1 MKKIQTKITVLFLIT
16 AMIVALINMGMG
28 MLITRYSTM
37 EALRDT
43 LVETAETS
51 ALAAQNMIATY
62 TYTVSEIASHP
73 QLTDDELTPEE
84 KHAYL
89 NDRAEAYAMRSAGL
103 ANAKGYDAINKAN
116 VSEEPFFQ
124 AAMEGQ
130 AYMSSPY
137 ISEDKSDMHLVVSAP
152 VMKGNK
158 VDSVVYFQCDATI
171 LQSIVESIM
180 VGEGGDAYI
189 LDKNGTTIAYAD
201 VESVL
206 NQENVMADAAE
217 NPDDKYLQQ
226 LADIEQQ
233 MVQGKTGV
241 GEYHYEEDN
250 SDNIQSYAPIQGTD
264 GWSVAITVNQGEFM
278 RPAYIGNLILVV
290 LFVVTFIIVL
300 LISRTIGRAIAR
312 PVVVCSQRLQQL
324 SQGDLQSPIPEITT
338 KDETRILADSTA
350 ELVGHLRQILEEF
363 SDVLEQIAGGD
374 LTAES
379 DIENYPGEFISLHR
393 DLELI
398 GDKLNI
404 TIGEIADAADNVS
417 EGAEH
422 MSATSAALSQGS
434 LEQANAVER
443 LSANIDGVSREAQN
457 AVQLANEAK
466 ETAESAGQQMSESN
480 RYLGNL
486 TGAMERITASSDEIE
501 KIITTI
507 ESIAFQTNILA
518 LNAAVEA
525 ARAGE
530 AGKGFAI
537 VADEVRNLAA
547 KSDEAAK
554 ATRELIINSVDAV
567 DEGSQVVDHVV
578 KSMTEVMG
586 LAGEAVSKME
596 VVAGVVEH
604 QTEAIMQIGENVDQ
618 ISAVVQTNTTSAN
631 ESAQASNRLAVQAEN
646 LTKLVDSFKLEQ

>member
-1 MKKIQTKITVLFLIT
+1 MKKIQTKITVLFLVT
-16 AMIVALINMGMG
+16 AMIVALINMTMG

-62 TYTVSEIASHP
+62 TYTISEIAAHP
-73 QLTDDELTPEE
+73 QLTDEDASSKE
-84 KHAYL
+84 KDTYL
-89 NDRAEAYAMRSAGL
+89 KGRAEAYSMRTAGM
-103 ANAKGYDAINKAN
+103 ANLDGYDEVNRRD
-116 VSEEPFFQ
+116 VSGEPFFQ
-124 AAMEGQ
+124 NALDGQ
-130 AYMSSPY
+130 TYMSSPY
-137 ISEDKSDMHLVVSAP
+137 INEDKSDMYLVVSAP
-152 VMKGNK
+152 VMKNGK
-158 VDSVVYFQCDATI
+158 VSGVVYFHCDTTI

-180 VGEGGDAYI
+180 IGEDGDAYI
-189 LDKNGTTIAYAD
+189 LDKEGTTIAYID
-201 VESVL
+201 LETVL
-206 NQENVMADAAE
+206 NQENVVAEAAE

-226 LADIEQQ
+226 LADIEAQTIA
-233 MVQGKTGV
+233 GKTGV

-250 SDNIQSYAPIQGTD
+250 SDNIQSYAPIGGTD

-278 RPAYIGNLILVV
+278 RPAYIGNLILAVM
-290 LFVVTFIIVL
+290 FVATLIVIL
-300 LISRTIGRAIAR
+300 LIARIISRAIAR
-312 PVVVCSQRLQQL
+312 PIVTCSQRLQQL
-324 SQGDLQSPIPEITT
+324 SQGDLHSPIPEITT
-338 KDETRILADSTA
+338 RDETRILADSTA
-350 ELVGHLRQILEEF
+350 ELADHLKQILEEF
-363 SDVLEQIAGGD
+363 SDVLEQIASGD

-379 DIENYPGEFISLHR
+379 DIDNYPGEFISLHR

-422 MSATSAALSQGS
+422 MSSTSAALSQGS

-443 LSANIDGVSREAQN
+443 LTGTIDEVSKEAQN

-466 ETAESAGQQMSESN
+466 ETAENAGRQMSESS

-486 TGAMERITASSDEIE
+486 TGAMESITESSNQIE
-501 KIITTI
+501 KVITTI

-554 ATRELIINSVDAV
+554 ATRELIVNSVDAV
-567 DEGSQVVDHVV
+567 EEGSQVVEHVV
-578 KSMTEVMG
+578 KSMTEVMT
-586 LAGEAVSKME
+586 LAGDAVAKME
-596 VVAGVVEH
+596 VVAGAVEH
-604 QTEAIMQIGENVDQ
+604 QTRSILLIEETADE
-618 ISAVVQTNTTSAN
+618 ISAVVQSNTTSAN
-631 ESAQASNRLAVQAEN
+631 ESAQASSRLAAQAEN